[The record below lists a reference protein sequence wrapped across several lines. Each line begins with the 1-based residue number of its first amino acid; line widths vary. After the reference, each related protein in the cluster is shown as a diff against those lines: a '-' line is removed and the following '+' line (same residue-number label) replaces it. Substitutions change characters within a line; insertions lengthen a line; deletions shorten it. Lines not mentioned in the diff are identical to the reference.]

1 LILHNKN
8 ILMGI
13 TGSIAA
19 YKSCL
24 VLRQLQELGADIRVI
39 MTDSAQKFLGK
50 STLETLTLHPV
61 YTNLFP
67 DDRSVTTEHVRLA
80 EWADVILVCPATAN
94 SIGKIA
100 SGIAD
105 DLLTTTILASRASVI
120 FAPAMDTHMFENP
133 IFKANCD
140 RLTHSGYRVLGTDS
154 GHLASGLTGS
164 GRLLDPLVIVDSVR
178 KACASDT
185 NLAGQK
191 ILVSAGPTR
200 EYLDAV
206 RYISNPSSA
215 KMGIAMAEEAYLRG
229 SEVMLVCGPTSN
241 RVMDGVRI
249 FRVETAGEMSDC
261 ISRHWENHD
270 ILVMTAAVSD
280 YRPKTRFPGKIKKEA
295 DSFSVELT
303 RTTDI
308 LAEAA
313 KTKNSRLLVGF
324 ALETEPGI
332 ENALEKVQKKNL
344 DLICLNHLDS
354 SEAVFGSDTIQI
366 TLVEPSGAFEELPKM
381 TKTEAS
387 QRIWDKIETLLRIG

>member
-1 LILHNKN
+1 LNLHNKN

-19 YKSCL
+19 YKACL
-24 VLRQLQELGADIRVI
+24 VLRLLQESGADVRII
-39 MTDSAQKFLGK
+39 MTDSAQKFLGR
-50 STLETLTLHPV
+50 STLETLSLHPV
-61 YTNLFP
+61 CTDLFP

-94 SIGKIA
+94 SIGKVA

-133 IFKANCD
+133 IFQANCD

-178 KACASDT
+178 KACASHT
-185 NLAGQK
+185 RLAGQR

-200 EYLDAV
+200 EYFDPI
-206 RYISNPSSA
+206 RYISNPSSG

-229 SEVMLVCGPTSN
+229 GEVLLVCGPTSSH
-241 RVMDGVRI
+241 VMDGVRI
-249 FRVETAGEMSDC
+249 SRIESAGEMSDC
-261 ISRHWENHD
+261 ISRHWQDHD

-280 YRPKTRFPGKIKKEA
+280 YRPKTRFPGKIKK
-295 DSFSVELT
+295 DNGPFNVELV

-313 KTKNSRLLVGF
+313 KTKKNRLLIGF

-332 ENALEKVQKKNL
+332 ENALEKLRKKNL

-354 SEAVFGSDTIQI
+354 SAPVFGSDMTQI
-366 TLVEPSGAFEELPKM
+366 TMVESSGAVEELPEM
-381 TKTEAS
+381 TKTETS
-387 QRIWDKIETLLRIG
+387 QKIWDKIEKLLGP